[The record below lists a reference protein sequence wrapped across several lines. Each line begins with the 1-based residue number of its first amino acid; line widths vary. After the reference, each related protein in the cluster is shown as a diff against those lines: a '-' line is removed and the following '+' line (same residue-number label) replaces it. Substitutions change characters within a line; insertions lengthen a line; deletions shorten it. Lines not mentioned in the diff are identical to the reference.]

1 MPIPLQQAYL
11 LHRRPYRETSLL
23 LEVFT
28 RGEGRKGLV
37 ARGARRGKS
46 PQSGILQAFQALL
59 LAWSGRGELGTL
71 TQLETH
77 GQQTRLTGKS
87 LLSGFYLNELLI
99 RLLHR
104 HGPHPE
110 LFDAYHQALSE
121 LHQGQPAEPVLRV
134 FETRLLSALGYGLNL
149 THCIDTDAPLDPGVR
164 YHFQHDCGA
173 WLSPP
178 AGVNTIP
185 VSGAT
190 LLALD
195 EGTISEA
202 EQLHEAKHLLRQVLG
217 HYLGDKP
224 LQSRR
229 LFR

>member
-1 MPIPLQQAYL
+1 MPGALQQAYL

-28 RGEGRKGLV
+28 RNEGRKGLV

-46 PQSGILQAFQALL
+46 PRNATLQAFQALL
-59 LAWSGRGELGTL
+59 LCWSGRGELGTL
-71 TQLETH
+71 TNLECS
-77 GQQTRLTGKS
+77 GQPMRLSGKP
-87 LLSGFYLNELLI
+87 LLSGFYLNELLM

-104 HGPHPE
+104 HEPHPG
-110 LFDAYHQALSE
+110 LFDAYHQALSG
-121 LHQGQPAEPVLRV
+121 LHQGLPAEPVLRL
-134 FETRLLSALGYGLNL
+134 FETRLLGALGYGLNL

-164 YHFQHDCGA
+164 YHYQHDRGA

-178 AGVNTIP
+178 AGVDTIP

-190 LLALD
+190 LLALHD
-195 EGTISEA
+195 GAISDA
-202 EQLHEAKHLLRQVLG
+202 GQLHEAKHLLRQALG
-217 HYLGDKP
+217 HHLGDKP

>member
-46 PQSGILQAFQALL
+46 PQSGILQAFQTLL

-71 TQLETH
+71 THLEAT
-77 GQQTRLTGKS
+77 GQTLRLSGKA
-87 LLSGFYLNELLI
+87 LLSGFYLNELLM

-104 HGPHPE
+104 HEPHPG
-110 LFDAYHQALSE
+110 LFDAYHQALDG
-121 LHQGQPAEPVLRV
+121 LRQGPASEPVLRI

-149 THCIDTDAPLDPGVR
+149 GQCIDNGEPLEPGTR
-164 YHFQHDCGA
+164 YQYQHDRGA

-178 AGVNTIP
+178 AGVDTIP

-195 EGTISEA
+195 EGAISEP
-202 EQLHEAKHLLRQVLG
+202 EQLHEAKHLLRQVLA
-217 HYLGDKP
+217 HHLGDKP